1 MMTVSPGTRLGPYEV
16 LAPLGAG
23 GMGEVYLARDSRLG
37 RDVAVKVLPAELASD
52 AERLKRFEQEARA
65 ASALN
70 HPNIVTVHDMGT
82 ADGVFYVAMELVEG
96 KTLRELSA
104 AGALPVRKI
113 LGIAAQIAEGLAK
126 AHAAG
131 IIHRDLKPE
140 NVMVSNDGF
149 VKILDFGLAKLVLPD
164 SGGASAM
171 PTVDKPETQP
181 GIVMG
186 TVAYMS
192 PEQASGQA
200 LDFRTD
206 QFSFGSILYE
216 LVTGRRPFEGRTGPE
231 TLAAII
237 REEPRAIGEIAP
249 ATPTP
254 LRWIIERCLA
264 KDYRE
269 RYASTVDL
277 ARDLASVRQHIS
289 ELSGGEGAFPSAVR
303 RRSRERLAWGVAA
316 AALLCGLAAGFLAR
330 GRGAAPRRPQP
341 LVRLNMT
348 FSPDESLVLADY
360 PTLALSP
367 DGTRL
372 VYAGRGPQGTRLY
385 VRELDR
391 FGATPIPGTE
401 GGVGPFFSP
410 DGQWVGFWADRKL
423 KKVSLAG
430 GQPLTICD
438 APSYRGASWG
448 SDGTILFSPGG
459 QTALFR
465 VSDRG
470 GEAKAATKLDPQKGE
485 STHRWPRILPGGKAA
500 IFTIHGLSGNYE
512 NARIGVL
519 LLETGETRT
528 LLEGGT
534 DARYVPT
541 GHLVY
546 LRSNSLFAVP
556 FDLERLAVTGPP
568 VPVLD
573 GLRSHEAAGFA
584 LYDFSPPGSLV
595 YLPLDPKEAEA
606 ELVWMDRKG
615 TATPLTDV
623 RRNYGGPRL
632 SPDGRRLAVYTGY
645 KNSDIWILDLARGSW
660 DRLASGGL
668 NFGPVWS
675 SDGTHIAF
683 ASNRNGPINVF
694 SMPVDRSQPAQ
705 QLTKGLTWPSPL
717 DSSPDGRTLIIE
729 EQPQAATIDIS
740 VLSLTGDRELRPFLR
755 TPANEGAARLSPDG
769 GWLAYQSD
777 ESGRFEVYVMAYPGT
792 GGRSQVSI
800 DGGSAPVWSRDG
812 RELFY
817 QSGGSL
823 MVAGV
828 ETRPKFRAGLPKP
841 LFKLTNLGEYDVAPD
856 GQRFVMVRTRA
867 EEATPRSL
875 AVVLGWFDDLKRR
888 VAAEKKLP

>member
-1 MMTVSPGTRLGPYEV
+1 
-16 LAPLGAG
+16 
-23 GMGEVYLARDSRLG
+23 MGEVYRARDTRLG
-37 RDVAVKVLPAELASD
+37 REVAVKVLPAELASD
-52 AERLKRFEQEARA
+52 AERLSRFEQEARA

-70 HPNIVTVHDMGT
+70 HPNVVTIHDIGKT
-82 ADGVFYVAMELVEG
+82 NGVFYVAMELVEG
-96 KTLRELSA
+96 KTLRELC
-104 AGALPVRKI
+104 AGGSLPVRR
-113 LGIAAQIAEGLAK
+113 LLSIAPQVAEGLAR

-140 NVMVSNDGF
+140 NVMVTNDGF
-149 VKILDFGLAKLVLPD
+149 VKILDFGLAKLALPE
-164 SGGASAM
+164 SGEASAM
-171 PTVDKPETQP
+171 PTVDKLETRP

-186 TVAYMS
+186 TIAYMS
-192 PEQASGQA
+192 PEQASGQV

-216 LVTGRRPFEGRTGPE
+216 LVTGRRPFEGKTGPE

-237 REEPRAIGEIAP
+237 REEPRPIGELAP

-254 LRWIIERCLA
+254 LRWLIERCLA
-264 KDYRE
+264 KDSRE

-277 ARDLASVRQHIS
+277 ARDLASVREHIS
-289 ELSGGEGAFPSAVR
+289 ELSGGEAALPSAVR

-330 GRGAAPRRPQP
+330 GRGAAPRQPQG

-348 FSPDESLVLADY
+348 ISPEESLVVADS
-360 PTLALSP
+360 PSLALSP

-372 VYAGRGPQGTRLY
+372 VYAGRGPQGRRLY

-401 GGVGPFFSP
+401 GGIGPFFSP

-423 KKVSLAG
+423 RKVSLAG
-430 GQPLTICD
+430 GQPLAICD
-438 APSYRGASWG
+438 APAFRGASWG
-448 SDGTILFSPGG
+448 NDGTILFSPAA
-459 QTALFR
+459 QAALFR

-485 STHRWPRILPGGKAA
+485 LTHRWPRFMPGGKAA
-500 IFTIHGLSGNYE
+500 TFTIHGMTGNYDS
-512 NARIGVL
+512 ARIGIL

-546 LRSNSLFAVP
+546 LRSGSLFAVP
-556 FDLERLAVTGPP
+556 FDPERLAVTGPP

-573 GLRSHEAAGFA
+573 GVNSVGPAGFA
-584 LYDFSPPGSLV
+584 IYDFSPAGSLV
-595 YLPLDPKEAEA
+595 YLPLDPKEHEA
-606 ELVWMDRKG
+606 ELVWVDRKG
-615 TATPLTDV
+615 VATTLTEV
-623 RRNYGGPRL
+623 RRYYAEPRL
-632 SPDGRRLAVYTGY
+632 SPDGQRLAVSAGDPD
-645 KNSDIWILDLARGSW
+645 SGIWILDLARGSW
-660 DRLASGGL
+660 DRLISGGI
-668 NFGPVWS
+668 NWEPVWS
-675 SDGTHIAF
+675 SDGARIAF
-683 ASNRNGPINVF
+683 ASNRSGPINIF
-694 SMPVDRSQPAQ
+694 WTPVDRSAPAE
-705 QLTKGLTWPSPL
+705 QLTKALTWPSPL
-717 DSSPDGRTLIIE
+717 ASSPDGRTLIID
-729 EQPQAATIDIS
+729 EQPQATSRDIS

-755 TPANEGAARLSPDG
+755 TPANETAARLSPDG

-777 ESGRFEVYVMAYPGT
+777 ESGRFEVYVMAYPGP

-817 QSGGSL
+817 RGGGNL
-823 MVAGV
+823 MAVVV
-828 ETRPKFRAGLPKP
+828 ETRPRFRAGLPKS
-841 LFKLTNLGEYDVAPD
+841 LFKLTNLGDYDVAPD
-856 GQRFVMVRTRA
+856 GQRFVVVRTRG
-867 EEATPRSL
+867 EEAAPRSL

-888 VAAEKKLP
+888 VPAGKK

>member
-1 MMTVSPGTRLGPYEV
+1 
-16 LAPLGAG
+16 
-23 GMGEVYLARDSRLG
+23 MGEVYRARDSRLG
-37 RDVAVKVLPAELASD
+37 REVAVKVLPAELASD
-52 AERLKRFEQEARA
+52 AERLQRFEQEARA

-96 KTLRELSA
+96 KTLRELC
-104 AGALPVRKI
+104 AGGSLPVRKI
-113 LGIAAQIAEGLAK
+113 LSIAAQIAEGLAK

-149 VKILDFGLAKLVLPD
+149 VKILDFGLAKLALPA

-171 PTVDKPETQP
+171 PTVDKPETEP
-181 GIVMG
+181 GVVMG
-186 TVAYMS
+186 TIAYMS

-216 LVTGRRPFEGRTGPE
+216 LVTGRRPFEDKTGPE

-237 REEPRAIGEIAP
+237 REEPRPIGELAP

-289 ELSGGEGAFPSAVR
+289 ELSGGEAALPSGVR
-303 RRSRERLAWGVAA
+303 RRSRERLAWGVAG
-316 AALLCGLAAGFLAR
+316 AALLFGLAAGFLAR
-330 GRGAAPRRPQP
+330 GPAAPRQPQG
-341 LVRLNMT
+341 LVRLNMM
-348 FSPDESLVLADY
+348 FSPDESLVLAGS

-372 VYAGRGPQGTRLY
+372 VYVGRGPQGRWLY

-401 GGVGPFFSP
+401 GGIGPFFSP

-423 KKVSLAG
+423 KKVSVAG

-438 APSYRGASWG
+438 APVHRGASWG
-448 SDGTILFSPGG
+448 SDGTILFSPAG
-459 QTALFR
+459 QAALFR

-470 GEAKAATKLDPQKGE
+470 GEAKAATKLDRQKGE
-485 STHRWPRILPGGKAA
+485 LTHRWPRILPGGKAA
-500 IFTIHGLSGNYE
+500 IFTIHGLTGNYD

-546 LRSNSLFAVP
+546 LRSGSLFAVP

-573 GLRSHEAAGFA
+573 GLSFNGEAGFA
-584 LYDFSPPGSLV
+584 LYDFSPAGSLV
-595 YLPLDPKEAEA
+595 YLPLDPKEREA
-606 ELVWMDRKG
+606 ELVWVDRKG
-615 TATPLTDV
+615 VATTLTEV
-623 RRNYGGPRL
+623 RRAYRGPRL
-632 SPDGRRLAVYTGY
+632 SPDGRRLAVYTG
-645 KNSDIWILDLARGSW
+645 SPDSGIWILDLARGSW
-660 DRLASGGL
+660 DRLASGAL
-668 NFGPVWS
+668 NWNPVWS
-675 SDGTHIAF
+675 SDGERIAF
-683 ASNRNGPINVF
+683 ASNRSGPINVF
-694 SMPVDRSQPAQ
+694 WTPVDSSSPAE
-705 QLTKGLTWPSPL
+705 QLTQALSWPIPL
-717 DSSPDGRTLIIE
+717 ASSPDGRTLIID
-729 EQPQAATIDIS
+729 EQPQATSHDIS

-755 TPANEGAARLSPDG
+755 TPANETAARLSPDG

-777 ESGRFEVYVMAYPGT
+777 ESGRFEVYVLAYPGP

-817 QSGGSL
+817 RGGGNL
-823 MVAGV
+823 MAVGV

-856 GQRFVMVRTRA
+856 GQRFVMVRTRG
-867 EEATPRSL
+867 EEAAPRSL
-875 AVVLGWFDDLKRR
+875 AVVLVWFDDLKRR
-888 VAAEKKLP
+888 VAAGKK

>member
-1 MMTVSPGTRLGPYEV
+1 VSLSAGTRLGAYEV

-23 GMGEVYLARDSRLG
+23 GMGEVYRARDSRLG
-37 RDVAVKVLPAELASD
+37 REVAVKVLPAELASD

-82 ADGVFYVAMELVEG
+82 ADGVFFVAMELVEG
-96 KTLRELSA
+96 KTLRELC
-104 AGALPVRKI
+104 AGVSLPIRKI
-113 LGIAAQIAEGLAK
+113 LDIAAQIAGGLAK

-149 VKILDFGLAKLVLPD
+149 VKILDFGLAKLALPE
-164 SGGASAM
+164 SGEASAM
-171 PTVDKPETQP
+171 PTVDKPETRP

-186 TVAYMS
+186 TLPYMS
-192 PEQASGQA
+192 PEQASGQP

-206 QFSFGSILYE
+206 QFSLGSILYE
-216 LVTGRRPFEGRTGPE
+216 LVTGTRPFRGKTGPE

-237 REEPRAIGEIAP
+237 REEPRPIGELAP
-249 ATPTP
+249 ATPTQ

-264 KDYRE
+264 KESAE

-277 ARDLASVRQHIS
+277 ARDLASVRDHIS
-289 ELSGGEGAFPSAVR
+289 ELSGGEAALPSGIR

-316 AALLCGLAAGFLAR
+316 AALLLALAAGLLAR
-330 GRGAAPRRPQP
+330 RRSAAPGQPQP

-348 FSPDESLVLADY
+348 FSPEESLVTADY
-360 PTLALSP
+360 PSLALSQ

-372 VYAGRGPQGTRLY
+372 VYAGRAPQGKRLY
-385 VRELDR
+385 VREMDR
-391 FGATPIPGTE
+391 YGATAIPGTE
-401 GGVGPFFSP
+401 DGIGPFFSP

-430 GQPLTICD
+430 GPPLTICD

-448 SDGTILFSPGG
+448 SDGTILFSPAG
-459 QTALFR
+459 QAALFR

-485 STHRWPRILPGGKAA
+485 LTHRWPRFLPGGKAA
-500 IFTIHGLSGNYE
+500 IFTSHGLTGNYD
-512 NARIGVL
+512 NARVGVL

-546 LRSNSLFAVP
+546 LRSDSLFAVP

-568 VPVLD
+568 IPVLD
-573 GLRSHEAAGFA
+573 GLRSHEGAGFA
-584 LYDFSPPGSLV
+584 QYEISPAGSLV

-606 ELVWMDRKG
+606 DLVWVDRKG
-615 TATPLTDV
+615 EATPLTEI
-623 RRNYGGPRL
+623 RRTYAGPRL
-632 SPDGRRLAVYTGY
+632 SPDGRRLAVAAGFS
-645 KNSDIWILDLARGSW
+645 NSDIWILDLARGSW

-668 NFGPVWS
+668 NSTPVWS
-675 SDGTHIAF
+675 SDGAHIAF
-683 ASNRNGPINVF
+683 ASNRSGPINTF
-694 SMPVDRSQPAQ
+694 WIPVDRSSPAE
-705 QLTKGLTWPSPL
+705 QLTKGLAWPRPL
-717 DSSPDGRTLIIE
+717 DSSPDGRTLVIWE
-729 EQPQAATIDIS
+729 TPQATSNEIS
-740 VLSLTGDRELRPFLR
+740 ELSLTGDRKLRPLLLLR
-755 TPANEGAARLSPDG
+755 TPNETAARFSPDG
-769 GWLAYQSD
+769 GWLTYQSD
-777 ESGRFEVYVMAYPGT
+777 ESGRSEVYVMAYPGP

-817 QSGGSL
+817 KGGANL
-823 MVAGV
+823 MAVGV
-828 ETRPKFRAGLPKP
+828 ETRPRFRAALPKL
-841 LFKLTNLGEYDVAPD
+841 LFKLTNLGDYDVAPD
-856 GQRFVMVRTRA
+856 GQRFVMVRTRGEDA
-867 EEATPRSL
+867 APKSL

-888 VAAEKKLP
+888 MSAGKN